1 MTLECKICGV
11 SEDKI
16 LNFIINHKFPPKFIG
31 FIVNYP
37 KSKRFV
43 EIDKLK
49 NLINIDKKESKF
61 VAVLVKPTDEILK
74 KIQYLKFDY
83 YQIYDCTPEEINQ
96 IKKKYNK
103 KIISAITIEN
113 KSDLKNYKDFLPFSD
128 IILFDSKGYEK
139 SLGFDHNLLNDM
151 PDNFKKMVAGN
162 IKINDILDFKSKEY
176 IIDLSGALEDSS
188 GKKDSLGIRIFD
200 MRKGLGN
207 IRAKK
212 ENFLAKGVQDIEY
225 SEDRKST
232 ESIGL
237 VTRLVR
243 PPSFTEGD
251 INFSR
256 KVKCNPVTVPPIG
269 LTSDPTI
276 RPNDNDSFLKSCIL
290 AKYSKDIRTLYY
302 INIFVID

>member
-11 SEDKI
+11 SDDVI

-43 EIDKLK
+43 EINKLK
-49 NLINIDKKESKF
+49 NLINIDKKKSKF
-61 VAVLVKPTDEILK
+61 VAVLVKPTDDILK

-83 YQIYDCTPEEINQ
+83 YQIYDCTPGEINQ
-96 IKKKYNK
+96 IKKRYNK
-103 KIISAITIEN
+103 KIISAITVES

-176 IIDLSGALEDSS
+176 IIDVSGALEDSS
-188 GKKDSLGIRIFD
+188 GKKSQ
-200 MRKGLGN
+200 
-207 IRAKK
+207 KK
-212 ENFLAKGVQDIEY
+212 IDQFLIE
-225 SEDRKST
+225 
-232 ESIGL
+232 
-237 VTRLVR
+237 V
-243 PPSFTEGD
+243 
-251 INFSR
+251 N
-256 KVKCNPVTVPPIG
+256 KV
-269 LTSDPTI
+269 
-276 RPNDNDSFLKSCIL
+276 
-290 AKYSKDIRTLYY
+290 
-302 INIFVID
+302 